1 MAWMS
6 LKGKTTW
13 DEAWAIA
20 EKYPEACVSL
30 CQRPYNKKQL
40 IIRPIVIRRRVGD
53 RWYNYYDNTKSEA
66 TNEYSITKADVFGG
80 KEPKS
85 YAPYYYVPDG
95 VYYRE
100 LLVYIKEHLWRF
112 RGQYTT
118 QLHYRSETGD
128 DLLYAVYYGVLQTV
142 LTTAFDNPIYNFVYG
157 RCLD

>member
-6 LKGKTTW
+6 LKEKATW
-13 DEAWAIA
+13 DEAHAIA
-20 EKYPEACVSL
+20 DQYPEACVSL
-30 CQRPYNKKQL
+30 RQRPYNKKQL

-53 RWYNYYDNTKSEA
+53 KWYNYFDNSMSKA
-66 TNEYSITKADVFGG
+66 TSEYSITKAAVFEG

>member
-53 RWYNYYDNTKSEA
+53 RWYNYYDNTMSEA
-66 TNEYSITKADVFGG
+66 TNDYRITKADVFGG
-80 KEPKS
+80 KEPRS
-85 YAPYYYVPDG
+85 YAPYYYVPDRI
-95 VYYRE
+95 YYRE
-100 LLVYIKEHLWRF
+100 LLVYFREHLWRF
-112 RGQYTT
+112 RGEYTT
-118 QLHYRSETGD
+118 QLHYRSDAGD
-128 DLLYAVYYGVLQTV
+128 DLLYAVYYGVLHTV
-142 LTTAFDNPIYNFVYG
+142 LTTPFDNPLYNFVYG